1 MSFLGILRR
10 PRSRAPRDEGSG
22 LSLLHDQRGATFVEY
37 ITIITLVAVAGIAGW
52 SLWQAAV
59 KRDASD
65 QYTTFGTPPD
75 E

>member
-1 MSFLGILRR
+1 MSFLGIRR
-10 PRSRAPRDEGSG
+10 RASKAPRDERSSP
-22 LSLLHDQRGATFVEY
+22 SLLRDQRGATFVEY

-52 SLWQAAV
+52 SLWQTAV
-59 KRDASD
+59 KRDASE